1 MKNKL
6 SQKQVV
12 LKELR
17 TNGSIS
23 RNQCLRMFISRLGAI
38 ICSLRAEGMDIEARW
53 KDGDYVYTLK
63 DKPKDIITYSVGG
76 QVVGKKEIW

>member
-1 MKNKL
+1 MRNKP
-6 SQKQVV
+6 SQKDIV

-17 TNGSIS
+17 TNGRVS
-23 RNQCLRMFISRLGAI
+23 RNQCLKMYISRLGAI
-38 ICSLRAEGMDIEARW
+38 ICSLRTEGMGIDAEW

-76 QVVGKKEIW
+76 TIVGKKEIW